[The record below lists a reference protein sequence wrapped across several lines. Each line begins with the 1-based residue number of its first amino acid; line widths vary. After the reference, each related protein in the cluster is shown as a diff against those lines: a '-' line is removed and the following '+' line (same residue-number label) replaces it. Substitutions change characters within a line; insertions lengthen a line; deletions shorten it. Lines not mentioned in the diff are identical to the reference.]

1 MKKILFTAVIATTLF
16 ACKSET
22 KPAFDLIKAKA
33 EIEAANKNIIK
44 DIISGDSVAA
54 ANDYSK
60 DGKLMVGNTSS
71 ITGQNNI
78 AAFWGGFSKTV
89 TTFTLTTNEV
99 WGDENYIT
107 EEGTYEITP
116 KENKPHDKGKYIVL
130 WKKEDGKWKLHRDIS
145 NSDLPAATN

>member
-1 MKKILFTAVIATTLF
+1 MIAAGLF

-22 KPAFDLIKAKA
+22 KPSFDLTKAKA

-44 DIISGDSVAA
+44 DILSGDSVAA

-60 DGKLMVGNTSS
+60 DAKLMPGNAAS
-71 ITGQNNI
+71 ITGQDKI

-89 TTFTLTTNEV
+89 TSFTLTTVEV
-99 WGDENYIT
+99 WGDENYLT

-116 KENKPHDKGKYIVL
+116 KDNKPHDIGKYVVV
-130 WKKEDGKWKLHRDIS
+130 WKKEDGKWKLHRDLS
-145 NSDLPAATN
+145 NSDLPVAIH